1 MKRYLVEREL
11 IQNNIQVLQKK
22 AGSAVIWAVLK
33 GNGYGLGLLPMAE
46 TCRAAG
52 LDHFAVTE
60 IAEARALREGGFETE
75 PILMLQPTADADEI
89 TALLPLHVIFTIS
102 STEDASVL
110 AGLAAQAGVTA
121 EAHIK
126 IDTGMGRYGFLPEE
140 MEKITPVY
148 HYMDTI
154 HVTGIYTH
162 LHSAFCDKKATKAQ
176 IESFGR
182 VLAALREA
190 GIEPGIAHILNSS
203 GVLHGRRARG
213 VGAAGARP
221 RRTRTEARRVLRD
234 AGGRAEMAAQGAY
247 HGLRCGME
255 GEAPDARRD
264 PARRLVQRIWLRD
277 GQRFIPL
284 PRLSAAHRR
293 KPAHDALRKSL
304 LCDDQRQALQGAW
317 PYRDAAHG
325 GRRQRHPVL
334 AGRHGARGDQPA
346 DAEGDGRGM
355 AVTMG
360 HPIAAIATGH
370 GRSGIGILRM
380 SGEGCI
386 ERAAK
391 VFTRADGKPL
401 EAAED
406 RKLVLGTMTDA
417 EGRPVDHCM
426 AFVSHAPHS
435 YTGEDT
441 VEFQCHGSPAALTA
455 GLEAL
460 FAAGFRQAG
469 PGEFT
474 RRAFLNG
481 QMDLT
486 QAEAVIDLIDAET
499 ADEAANAAGQ
509 LAGAILRKIDPIY
522 DNLVDILAHFH
533 AVLDYP
539 DEDIDPFELAQFA
552 GQLDGDAKAL
562 NRLLATCHRG
572 RIVKDGLSAVI
583 LGSPNAGKSS
593 LLNCLAGFDRV
604 IVTDIPGTT
613 RDAVEQTVRL
623 GRHLLRLLDT
633 AGIRET
639 DDQIERM
646 GVERSLA
653 AAQEADLA
661 LFVVDGSKPFSA
673 EDQEAMDAALGAR
686 ACIALMNKTDLGQV
700 IEASDLPFDYVVPIS
715 AKTGAGMELL
725 EQAMD
730 MLFAD
735 DAPCDG
741 SLLTNARQAEAIV
754 RARDSLRL
762 AQRSMQAGLT
772 PDAVLVDVE
781 AAMLALG
788 EVTGRTMREDI
799 TNRIFERFCVGK

>member
-176 IESFGR
+176 IESFNR

-190 GIEPGIAHILNSS
+190 GIEPGMAHILNSS
-203 GVLHGRRARG
+203 GVLHFS
-213 VGAAGARP
+213 GAAMDAVRVGSALLGRVHGGHGA
-221 RRTRTEARRVLRD
+221 EARRVLRD
-234 AGGRAEMAAQGAY
+234 AGGRAEMAAQGAH
-247 HGLRCGME
+247 HGIWRGME
-255 GEAPDARRD
+255 GEAADARRNF
-264 PARRLVQRIWLRD
+264 ARRLVQRIWLRD

-293 KPAHDALRKSL
+293 KPARDALRESL
-304 LCDDQRQALQGAW
+304 LCDNQRQALQGAR

-334 AGRHGARGDQPA
+334 AGRHGARGDQSA

-406 RKLVLGTMTDA
+406 RKLVLGTMADA
-417 EGRPVDHCM
+417 EGRPSTTAWRSFLM
-426 AFVSHAPHS
+426 RRTPI
-435 YTGEDT
+435 
-441 VEFQCHGSPAALTA
+441 PARTPWN
-455 GLEAL
+455 
-460 FAAGFRQAG
+460 F
-469 PGEFT
+469 
-474 RRAFLNG
+474 
-481 QMDLT
+481 
-486 QAEAVIDLIDAET
+486 
-499 ADEAANAAGQ
+499 
-509 LAGAILRKIDPIY
+509 
-522 DNLVDILAHFH
+522 
-533 AVLDYP
+533 
-539 DEDIDPFELAQFA
+539 
-552 GQLDGDAKAL
+552 
-562 NRLLATCHRG
+562 
-572 RIVKDGLSAVI
+572 SA
-583 LGSPNAGKSS
+583 
-593 LLNCLAGFDRV
+593 
-604 IVTDIPGTT
+604 
-613 RDAVEQTVRL
+613 TVRPP
-623 GRHLLRLLDT
+623 R
-633 AGIRET
+633 
-639 DDQIERM
+639 
-646 GVERSLA
+646 
-653 AAQEADLA
+653 
-661 LFVVDGSKPFSA
+661 
-673 EDQEAMDAALGAR
+673 
-686 ACIALMNKTDLGQV
+686 
-700 IEASDLPFDYVVPIS
+700 
-715 AKTGAGMELL
+715 
-725 EQAMD
+725 
-730 MLFAD
+730 
-735 DAPCDG
+735 
-741 SLLTNARQAEAIV
+741 
-754 RARDSLRL
+754 
-762 AQRSMQAGLT
+762 
-772 PDAVLVDVE
+772 
-781 AAMLALG
+781 
-788 EVTGRTMREDI
+788 
-799 TNRIFERFCVGK
+799 